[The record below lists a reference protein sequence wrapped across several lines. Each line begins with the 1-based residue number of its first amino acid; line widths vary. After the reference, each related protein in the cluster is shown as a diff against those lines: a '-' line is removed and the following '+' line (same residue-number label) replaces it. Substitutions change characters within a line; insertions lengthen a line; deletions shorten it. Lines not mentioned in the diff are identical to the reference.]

1 MKPIIPRLN
10 YQWTWSDFIQSVIA
24 LFSSKISDNT
34 LLKLLD
40 VEQLFYTN
48 HARTALR
55 IALSSLGLPKGSR
68 VGVFIYNCHT
78 VPGAVIKAGYEP
90 VFIDVTDD
98 FTIDTVDLA
107 AKVSKL
113 DALIVTHL
121 FGLPTDVQSIKT
133 RYPKLPIIEDCAH
146 AFYTFYQ
153 GKILGS
159 VGDMATYST
168 GKAKFPSVA
177 SGGYLMVNNKHYEQA
192 VQLAYHAL
200 PKASFL
206 SELKS
211 VCMSPV
217 MALLHKPWL
226 YGFFTLPILKAKTP
240 VDRDEQESTML
251 RTTKRVYLCNK
262 ISHIDYLV
270 SKQKTNA
277 SIILSGINNHNSLT
291 ISKNVVSSQTNSFMI
306 PCRVGNPQA
315 YVNFA
320 VSRGVELGR
329 HFSNAIMWATKF
341 GYTLGSCP
349 NGEKLVREVLVIP
362 CSYNLSKDQ
371 VQKIE
376 HVLRDY
382 SL

>member
-1 MKPIIPRLN
+1 MRSIIPRLN
-10 YQWTWSDFIQSVIA
+10 YQWTWRDWVQSIIA
-24 LFSSKISDNT
+24 LFTSKTTDKT
-34 LLKLLD
+34 LLKLLGTD
-40 VEQLFYTN
+40 RLFYTN

-55 IALSSLGLPKGSR
+55 IALTALDLGKGAN

-78 VPGAVIKAGYEP
+78 VPGAVVKAGYNP
-90 VFIDVTDD
+90 VFIDVNDD
-98 FTIDTVDLA
+98 FTIDTADLE
-107 AKVSKL
+107 AKVANL

-121 FGLPTDVQSIKT
+121 FGLPNDVRYLKK
-133 RYPKLPIIEDCAH
+133 RYPQLPIIEDCAH
-146 AFYTFYQ
+146 AFYTFSK
-153 GKILGS
+153 GRMLGS

-177 SGGYLMVNNKHYEQA
+177 SGGYLRVNNKHYELA
-192 VQLAYHAL
+192 VQSAYNAL
-200 PKASFL
+200 SKPCL
-206 SELKS
+206 VSELKS
-211 VCMSPV
+211 VCMSLV

-270 SKQKTNA
+270 SQQKTNA

-320 VSRGVELGR
+320 VSRGVEFGR
-329 HFSNAIMWATKF
+329 HFANAIMWATHF

-349 NGEKLVREVLVIP
+349 NGEKIVSEVLVIP
-362 CSYNLSKDQ
+362 CGYNLSKDQ

>member
-1 MKPIIPRLN
+1 MNLLN
-10 YQWTWSDFIQSVIA
+10 TD
-24 LFSSKISDNT
+24 K
-34 LLKLLD
+34 
-40 VEQLFYTN
+40 LFYTN

-55 IALSSLGLPKGSR
+55 IALSSLGLPKGAR

-78 VPGAVIKAGYEP
+78 VPSAVIKAGYNP

-98 FTIDTVDLA
+98 FTIDIVDLD
-107 AKVSKL
+107 AKVAKL

-121 FGLPTDVQSIKT
+121 FGLPTDVQSLKIK
-133 RYPKLPIIEDCAH
+133 YPKLPIIEDCAH
-146 AFYTFYQ
+146 AFYSFYE

-177 SGGYLMVNNKHYEQA
+177 SGGYLMVNNKYYEQA

-217 MALLHKPWL
+217 MALLHTPAL
-226 YGFFTLPILKAKTP
+226 YGFFTLPLLKAKTP
-240 VDRDEQESTML
+240 VDRDANESTML
-251 RTTKRVYLCNK
+251 RTTKRVYLRNK
-262 ISHIDYLV
+262 ISHIDNLV
-270 SKQKTNA
+270 TIQKNNA
-277 SIILSGINNHNSLT
+277 SVIVSSIKNQNGLT
-291 ISKNVVSSQTNSFMI
+291 ISKNVVPLQTNSFMI
-306 PCRVGNPQA
+306 PCRVRNPQA
-315 YVNFA
+315 YVDFA
-320 VSRGVELGR
+320 YSMGVELGR
-329 HFSNAIMWATKF
+329 HFSNAIMWATHF

-362 CSYNLSKDQ
+362 CSYNLSKTQ
-371 VQKIE
+371 VEKIANVFKE
-376 HVLRDY
+376 INKRI
-382 SL
+382 